1 MDIAAGDTIST
12 IETKKTIAKT
22 VVLANLNLCKVKQL
36 FARRQPMEIAMPKKP
51 CGRVGCGERFGLK
64 L

>member
-1 MDIAAGDTIST
+1 MDIAAGDPIST
-12 IETKKTIAKT
+12 IETKKLANTML
-22 VVLANLNLCKVKQL
+22 LANLNLCKIKQL

-51 CGRVGCGERFGLK
+51 CGRVGCGERFGLQ